1 MTRRRSVS
9 SILGNQ
15 KKNEHRRS
23 FQNPRKRKKVPCYCN
38 NCNGK
43 LVLKRTKLLH
53 ETGGEM
59 NDSNEDES
67 SEDEALSIIQETSE
81 QDITENI
88 ELLQVNVDVHQTST
102 SGSDFGR
109 YTKVKGYKYPGT

>member
-15 KKNEHRRS
+15 KKKMN
-23 FQNPRKRKKVPCYCN
+23 VD
-38 NCNGK
+38 
-43 LVLKRTKLLH
+43 LLH

-81 QDITENI
+81 QDITKNI
-88 ELLQVNVDVHQTST
+88 ELPQVNVDVHQTLT
-102 SGSDFGR
+102 LGSDFGD
-109 YTKVKGYKYPGT
+109 TPKVKGYKYPGT